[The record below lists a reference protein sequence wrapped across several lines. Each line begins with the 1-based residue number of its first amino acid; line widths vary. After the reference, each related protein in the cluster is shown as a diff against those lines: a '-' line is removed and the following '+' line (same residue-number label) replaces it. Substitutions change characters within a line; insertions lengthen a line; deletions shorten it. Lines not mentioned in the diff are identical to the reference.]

1 MEQTPSCISVYDG
14 EYFDFLDPDSSVYTV
29 ATIAHALSNLCRYTG
44 HVNRFYSVAEHS
56 VLVSLAVPKKFAI
69 EGLFHDAAEAFLGD
83 VSSPLKK
90 LLPEYRA
97 LEDAVIT
104 SIAKKFNLSPWKL
117 HSKEV
122 HEADKRMYHAER
134 QEIAPGKDNLWHTN
148 LRAARTVKPV
158 GFSPEVA
165 KQLFLDRYNE
175 LTESRTD
182 ERNEYVRGQGSSQSE
197 AAMEK
202 QGQEI
207 PQAV

>member
-56 VLVSLAVPKKFAI
+56 VLVSLSVPKKFAL

-97 LEDAVIT
+97 LEDAAMA
-104 SIAKKFNLSPWKL
+104 SIARRFNLSPWKL
-117 HSKEV
+117 HSLEV
-122 HEADKRMYHAER
+122 HQADKRMYHAER
-134 QEIAPGKDNLWHTN
+134 QQIAPGKDDLWHTN
-148 LRAARTVKPV
+148 LRAVRSVKPV
-158 GFSPEVA
+158 GFSPTVA
-165 KQLFLDRYNE
+165 ETLFLERYKE
-175 LTESRTD
+175 LTEGRTND
-182 ERNEYVRGQGSSQSE
+182 RNEQVREQGSSQSE
-197 AAMEK
+197 AAMA
-202 QGQEI
+202 GT
-207 PQAV
+207 